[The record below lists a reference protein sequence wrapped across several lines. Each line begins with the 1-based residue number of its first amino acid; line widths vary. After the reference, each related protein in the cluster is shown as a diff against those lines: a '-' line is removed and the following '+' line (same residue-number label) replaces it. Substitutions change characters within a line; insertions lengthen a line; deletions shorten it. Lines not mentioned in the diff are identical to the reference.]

1 MSDANR
7 FEDGTTRGGFINNS
21 FGTNIRVADNK
32 STGSDGGNTGV
43 HFPVDTVS
51 QTEYEYFLFQ
61 QESANRVNADS
72 RWNGLS
78 FVDAAFEAVKD
89 KKVVQI
95 FTTGNRDFKNPFH
108 RPLYPYFNPEAE
120 RYWIAVAGMQQDSD
134 TYKLVTTWNEAGN
147 AKWWTVA
154 APGSGIY
161 GSKVNTGS
169 GEAEWGNSSGTSMAA
184 PHVAGA
190 LAVLMDRYDQMD
202 ALQVRDVMLTTAS
215 HAKDGTNYEG
225 WTAKEGEVDERYGWG
240 MPDLEKGMYGPAQ
253 LLGKFEYNLRGSS
266 LDVWSNDISEVA
278 LNQRKTEDE
287 AWLAA
292 AEKWMK
298 NPTVTLG
305 EGYAEAEKKLLGDM
319 MLETTDDIVGIDNQ
333 TISEEDGIAW
343 RKAYYEKRI
352 AAIKARAYDGS
363 VVKLGSGTLVMTGS
377 NTYEGGT
384 TVEDGVLLGF
394 TESFDDKDVVVN
406 GGAFG
411 VLKTYD
417 DQLTLKGELTST
429 EARKA
434 NVVVNAGG
442 SYLFSAGEDVNVGKL
457 VFKEGSAVSIF
468 SGDEAELATMFKDG
482 TKLTGSVT
490 ATSIEGDATGDYYA
504 FFDTT
509 ITKEGTK
516 LSASMEKRAG
526 GMAAAASTRNDRA
539 IAGAIES
546 APESDV
552 FNAVIGSS
560 QAQADRTFES
570 LGSDLN
576 FTAQNLAIV
585 NSLSLT
591 RAVKDQ
597 ATGYGSAATAE
608 LGNGIELWATGIGQ
622 WSNQDAGG
630 ASTDLDADFYAGLI
644 GAEMQVAPSTKLG
657 VFFGAGQT
665 DFKGG
670 AAGKIDADDIHLGVY
685 GETKVGDIAASYGF
699 AYTWQDRDLSRSLV
713 FMDETGPTSESYD
726 ADIMQLFGEV
736 AYTGLNTES
745 YAVEPYFGLTWGHAK
760 ADGFN
765 EKVGDH
771 AFSSDFD
778 SQNLEVTHIGVRGA
792 LPFKAGAVDMKLKGD
807 LAWMHFFGD
816 TEAKG
821 SMRIGDAGVATLRDE
836 ELSDMA
842 SVGLGIEAKVGG
854 STTFGFSYTGAFGS
868 DVTSHGI
875 GATVRYA
882 F

>member
-1 MSDANR
+1 MNRVFKTTWSSVHQQYVVTDEKRTSRGKASKSVLTLAVAAAAALVSGAAVGVMDSGALLQKHPDLAGDRFHAVAVPGQSYGSEGNRYPQDGSNPGHYEPGSEVPANGNWVSGMNDSHGTHVTGSVGANRDGSEFHGVAFESDVYVGNTGGTDNTNYGPFQDPQFFYQGWNALATAVSDANR

-95 FTTGNRDFKNPFH
+95 FTTGNRDFNNPFH

-120 RYWIAVAGMQQDSD
+120 QYWIAVDGMQQDSD

-161 GSKVNTGS
+161 GSKVNTGT

-305 EGYAEAEKKLLGDM
+305 EGYTEAEKKLLGDM

-333 TISEEDGIAW
+333 TISEEDGLAW

-363 VVKLGSGTLVMTGS
+363 VVKLGSGTLVMTG
-377 NTYEGGT
+377 
-384 TVEDGVLLGF
+384 
-394 TESFDDKDVVVN
+394 
-406 GGAFG
+406 
-411 VLKTYD
+411 
-417 DQLTLKGELTST
+417 
-429 EARKA
+429 
-434 NVVVNAGG
+434 
-442 SYLFSAGEDVNVGKL
+442 
-457 VFKEGSAVSIF
+457 
-468 SGDEAELATMFKDG
+468 
-482 TKLTGSVT
+482 
-490 ATSIEGDATGDYYA
+490 
-504 FFDTT
+504 
-509 ITKEGTK
+509 
-516 LSASMEKRAG
+516 
-526 GMAAAASTRNDRA
+526 
-539 IAGAIES
+539 
-546 APESDV
+546 
-552 FNAVIGSS
+552 
-560 QAQADRTFES
+560 
-570 LGSDLN
+570 
-576 FTAQNLAIV
+576 
-585 NSLSLT
+585 
-591 RAVKDQ
+591 
-597 ATGYGSAATAE
+597 
-608 LGNGIELWATGIGQ
+608 
-622 WSNQDAGG
+622 
-630 ASTDLDADFYAGLI
+630 
-644 GAEMQVAPSTKLG
+644 
-657 VFFGAGQT
+657 
-665 DFKGG
+665 
-670 AAGKIDADDIHLGVY
+670 
-685 GETKVGDIAASYGF
+685 
-699 AYTWQDRDLSRSLV
+699 
-713 FMDETGPTSESYD
+713 
-726 ADIMQLFGEV
+726 
-736 AYTGLNTES
+736 
-745 YAVEPYFGLTWGHAK
+745 
-760 ADGFN
+760 
-765 EKVGDH
+765 
-771 AFSSDFD
+771 
-778 SQNLEVTHIGVRGA
+778 
-792 LPFKAGAVDMKLKGD
+792 
-807 LAWMHFFGD
+807 
-816 TEAKG
+816 
-821 SMRIGDAGVATLRDE
+821 
-836 ELSDMA
+836 
-842 SVGLGIEAKVGG
+842 
-854 STTFGFSYTGAFGS
+854 
-868 DVTSHGI
+868 
-875 GATVRYA
+875 
-882 F
+882 